1 MWDEKMA
8 IALSLDMRV
17 IVFLYVVI
25 DNDLLC
31 RGRMITPLSANE
43 HNWIQYWNIGI
54 SFATQRIVSRS
65 AAIGL
70 CSFSLCLSA
79 IAVILET

>member
-1 MWDEKMA
+1 MQGKYLWVYRYIHMWDEKMA

-25 DNDLLC
+25 DNDLLR

-54 SFATQRIVSRS
+54 SFALQI
-65 AAIGL
+65 
-70 CSFSLCLSA
+70 
-79 IAVILET
+79 E

>member
-1 MWDEKMA
+1 MPGKYLWVYRYIQMWDEKMA

-31 RGRMITPLSANE
+31 RGRMITSLSANE
-43 HNWIQYWNIGI
+43 HNWIHYWNIGI
-54 SFATQRIVSRS
+54 SFALQI
-65 AAIGL
+65 
-70 CSFSLCLSA
+70 
-79 IAVILET
+79 E

>member
-1 MWDEKMA
+1 MA

-31 RGRMITPLSANE
+31 RRSMITPLSTNE
-43 HNWIQYWNIGI
+43 HNWIRYWNIGI
-54 SFATQRIVSRS
+54 SFALQI
-65 AAIGL
+65 
-70 CSFSLCLSA
+70 
-79 IAVILET
+79 E